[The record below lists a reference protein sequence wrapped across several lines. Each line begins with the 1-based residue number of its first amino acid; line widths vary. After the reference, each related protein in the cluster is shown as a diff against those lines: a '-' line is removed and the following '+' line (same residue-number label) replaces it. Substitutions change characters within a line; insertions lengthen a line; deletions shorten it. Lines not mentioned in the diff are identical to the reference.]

1 MYTVYRYTELKGV
14 TNVTLQE
21 RNMPTKTI
29 LNQLK
34 ISPLHVFDQ
43 ITLHEWL
50 NTGKLNIAKYGKD
63 QVIHFEADIC
73 DKMEILLNGKVA
85 IKHITEDGNVMNI
98 AEFNKGDLLG
108 GNLLFTKQPYYP
120 MMIIAISEVEVL
132 TIKKDQLFE
141 MLTEHPLFLK
151 AYLELTS
158 ENTFILSSKIKH
170 HVNLTLRDR
179 LLIYLKTESKH
190 QMNKT
195 IAIPESKKALAEKLG
210 VERTSLSREL
220 KKMKDDG
227 LLEFDSK
234 TITLLF

>member
-1 MYTVYRYTELKGV
+1 
-14 TNVTLQE
+14 
-21 RNMPTKTI
+21 MPSKTI
-29 LNQLK
+29 MDQLK

-43 ITLHEWL
+43 PTLHEWL
-50 NTGKLNIAKYGKD
+50 NTGKLHIAKYDKD
-63 QVIHFEADIC
+63 QVIHLEGDIC
-73 DKMEILLNGKVA
+73 DKMEILLSGKVA
-85 IKHITEDGNVMNI
+85 IKHITADGNVMNV
-98 AEFNKGDLLG
+98 ADFNKGDLLG

-120 MMIIAISEVEVL
+120 MMILALSKVEVL

-141 MLTEHPLFLK
+141 MLTNFPLFLK
-151 AYLELTS
+151 AYLEVTS

-179 LLIYLKTESKH
+179 LLIYLKSESKH
-190 QMNKT
+190 QSKKT
-195 IAIPESKKALAEKLG
+195 ITLPESKKALAEKLG

-227 LLEFDSK
+227 LIEFDSK

>member
-1 MYTVYRYTELKGV
+1 MYTVYRYNQLKGV
-14 TNVTLQE
+14 TYVTHQE
-21 RNMPTKTI
+21 KNMQSKTI

-43 ITLHEWL
+43 TTLHEWL
-50 NTGKLNIAKYGKD
+50 NTGKLHIAKYGKD
-63 QVIHFEADIC
+63 QVIHFEGDIC
-73 DKMEILLNGKVA
+73 DKMEILLSGKVA

-108 GNLLFTKQPYYP
+108 GNLLFTKKPYYP
-120 MMIIAISEVEVL
+120 MMIIAISDVEVL

-141 MLTEHPLFLK
+141 MLSEYPMFLK

-158 ENTFILSSKIKH
+158 ENTFILSSKIKL

-179 LLIYLKTESKH
+179 LLIYLKNESKH
-190 QMNKT
+190 QMKKT
-195 IAIPESKKALAEKLG
+195 ITIPESKKALAEKLG